1 MRAASQRKSRGN
13 LPKAEAQALAGYPGA
28 VTTSVRLGVGV
39 PQAFLHSTIDPA
51 GIKTFLQR
59 AEALGFDGLW
69 TQENPLGAMP
79 MLDSLHLLTFAAAH
93 TSRVRLGCA
102 VHLIAV
108 RSPVHLAKSLGT
120 VDHLSGGRLIVGVG
134 LGTPRIDA
142 AVGIDSATRVA
153 RFTEGIRLMKAL
165 WTEPRISFEG
175 RFFRLKDAAM
185 EPKPVQRPHP
195 PVWFGA
201 SHPNALR
208 RAVRYGDGFIGAG
221 STSSSDFAEQVRTIR
236 ACLEDA
242 GRDPAT
248 FPISKRVYIA
258 VDDDKERAGNK
269 LAEWFTVNYGRS
281 HHEQVAVW
289 GSADECADQLREV
302 TAAGAEMLVLTA
314 LFDYAEQ
321 LERIAAEVAP
331 RLH

>member
-1 MRAASQRKSRGN
+1 
-13 LPKAEAQALAGYPGA
+13 

-69 TQENPLGAMP
+69 TQENPLGSMP
-79 MLDSLHLLTFAAAH
+79 TLDSLHLLTFAAAH

-102 VHLIAV
+102 VHLTAV

-165 WTEPRISFEG
+165 WTEPMVTYRGEIFQLEQG
-175 RFFRLKDAAM
+175 TM
-185 EPKPVQRPHP
+185 GPKPVQKPHP
-195 PVWFGA
+195 PVWLGG
-201 SHPNALR
+201 SHPDALR
-208 RAVRYGDGFIGAG
+208 RAAAIGDGWMGAG
-221 STSSSDFAEQVRTIR
+221 GSSTEAFARSVPLVR
-236 ACLEDA
+236 AALEES
-242 GRDPAT
+242 GRDPDS
-248 FPISKRVYIA
+248 FPISKRVFLS
-258 VDDDKERAGNK
+258 VDRRPEVARDEVRRWFGEVYHNPDLTTEAGVHGTSDQVRAQ
-269 LAEWFTVNYGRS
+269 LE
-281 HHEQVAVW
+281 ELVAL
-289 GSADECADQLREV
+289 GANHLLLNPV
-302 TAAGAEMLVLTA
+302 TR
-314 LFDYAEQ
+314 YAEQ
-321 LERIAAEVAP
+321 VEALAEVVGLA
-331 RLH
+331 